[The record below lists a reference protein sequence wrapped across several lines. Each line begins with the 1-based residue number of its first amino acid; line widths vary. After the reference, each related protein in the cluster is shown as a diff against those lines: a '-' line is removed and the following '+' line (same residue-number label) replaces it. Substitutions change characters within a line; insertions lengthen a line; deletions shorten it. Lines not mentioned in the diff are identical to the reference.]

1 MLASSSILRMT
12 FSSWPKKVKVYF
24 YFFLFFVKFNFMKTF
39 LPPESYNF
47 FSFCFN
53 KHIFNK
59 NDTTNVVGKWVV
71 YNFINYRNKRKTI
84 NLQTSGAL
92 NFIASPLCLANKHKT
107 NCNKP
112 YFFGTGI
119 PEWILTAVKIL
130 ILKNWKITVLQSS
143 YTLALSK
150 KINNGFYILPWL
162 VFF

>member
-119 PEWILTAVKIL
+119 PE
-130 ILKNWKITVLQSS
+130 
-143 YTLALSK
+143 
-150 KINNGFYILPWL
+150 
-162 VFF
+162 